1 MRQYDMENEQPEQKN
16 KIESYQWHEVFYA
29 ILMQPKLET
38 FQRLLQDPQAKAQRA
53 YLWMLLPSMMWGM
66 AAFVAGDLEFVTI
79 VLLGISIGWIIRL
92 IYFIVIGWIMQRIA
106 VFFGGNKTAY
116 GDFHSARGMYMPVL
130 VVASALVSL
139 LIDPESGAVV
149 FILSALLMIESIL
162 TAIALKAVNDFS
174 WRQSIMV
181 VMTWYLL
188 TAVLF
193 AGLGLF

>member
-1 MRQYDMENEQPEQKN
+1 MRQYDMENEQPKQKI
-16 KIESYQWHEVFYA
+16 KVEGYQWHEVFYA
-29 ILMQPKLET
+29 VMAQPKLET

-66 AAFVAGDLEFVTI
+66 AAFVAGDLEFITI

-92 IYFIVIGWIMQRIA
+92 IYFIAIGWIMQRIA
-106 VFFGGNKTAY
+106 VFFGGNKAAY
-116 GDFHSARGMYMPVL
+116 GAFHSARGMYMPVL
-130 VVASALVSL
+130 VIAYALVSL

-181 VMTWYLL
+181 ITTWYLL